1 MTQHSV
7 RAGVDTE
14 RTSVRLD
21 VTVAVPRE
29 HAFRVFTEEFDR
41 IKPRVHNLLT
51 VDIARTVLE
60 PRAGGSVYDVG
71 VDGSECRWAR
81 VLAFEPPQRLLIAWD
96 IGAQWQL
103 ESDPAHASE
112 VEVLF
117 VETGPA
123 QTRVELEHRHL
134 ERHGEGW
141 QQARSALENDNG
153 WPMYLR
159 RFDDLV
165 RGA

>member
-1 MTQHSV
+1 MTQRPV
-7 RAGVDTE
+7 QAGVDAE

-21 VTVAVPRE
+21 VTVAVPRA
-29 HAFRVFTEEFDR
+29 HAFRVFTEQFDQ
-41 IKPRVHNLLT
+41 IKPRDHNLLA

-71 VDGSECRWAR
+71 VDGTECHWAR

-103 ESDPAHASE
+103 ETDPDRASE

-123 QTRVELEHRHL
+123 QTRVELAHRHL
-134 ERHGEGW
+134 DRHGEGW
-141 QQARSALENDNG
+141 QHARSALENGSG
-153 WPMYLR
+153 WPLYLH
-159 RFDDLV
+159 RFIDLV
-165 RGA
+165 EGA